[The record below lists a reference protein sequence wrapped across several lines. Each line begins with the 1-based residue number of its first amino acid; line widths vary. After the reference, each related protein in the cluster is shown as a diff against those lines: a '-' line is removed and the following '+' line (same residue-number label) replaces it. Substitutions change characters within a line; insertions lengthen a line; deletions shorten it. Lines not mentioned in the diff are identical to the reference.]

1 MSAAKRYRVRSYA
14 DDVAETT
21 VDLDEA
27 QLAAVMGVLNG
38 LGNQGSYTASFTVY
52 EVDSQGNEI
61 AGVMPL

>member
-1 MSAAKRYRVRSYA
+1 M
-14 DDVAETT
+14 AETT